1 MPISLRNLGPKFF
14 QKGLLLMTVDEN
26 DTYYIFLF
34 ELNVRKIN
42 AAIAK

>member
-14 QKGLLLMTVDEN
+14 QKGLLLMTADEN

-34 ELNVRKIN
+34 ELNAGKIN